1 MKKLPNPRWM
11 KAIEVYVHTDARQLT
26 ALSEQ
31 TEIPYDTLIRWFRNK
46 EFLEALYKRHSEVST
61 RDLIDIY
68 DAMVIEAKTGNVRA
82 ADFVYKI
89 RNKLESRNEGMIAPY
104 TQYIQINNMGSND
117 EVESVEVVQDP
128 VLEIQNQVHDKMHDK
143 VHLTP
148 QEETKRI
155 EVIKKTYKKQKVN
168 KTKRNALLRLKRRAK
183 KVGLTSLGHGRPSKT
198 ERVKWLKRLEELEKK
213 AGIKHPSL

>member
-104 TQYIQINNMGSND
+104 TQYIQINNMGSE
-117 EVESVEVVQDP
+117 EVESAEVIQDP
-128 VLEIQNQVHDKMHDK
+128 GLEVNTKVHDK
-143 VHLTP
+143 VH
-148 QEETKRI
+148 
-155 EVIKKTYKKQKVN
+155 
-168 KTKRNALLRLKRRAK
+168 
-183 KVGLTSLGHGRPSKT
+183 
-198 ERVKWLKRLEELEKK
+198 
-213 AGIKHPSL
+213 